1 MRFSALQRGASL
13 RAQRASVDRCP
24 RPAPSE
30 REIDRPSASPFKG
43 SASMRRYLPLIALLL
58 AMPRAGS
65 AAQTSEARV
74 FLGYENQRADLF
86 PSTLSAFDGL
96 AISVERLVPP
106 SVGSL
111 LLDFRGGSRS
121 TTFAG
126 ECEALPTPPCV
137 PPTVH
142 ASSVQFLLLSGLR
155 ASLGP
160 DRLRVFADGLGGIG
174 YEGTSSSG
182 SLFPGGNND
191 GWSPAVEV
199 GVGADAGIRR
209 HLDAR
214 VRCRGCPP
222 ISTTT
227 SGTAGAII
235 MGLSTGLVLKP

>member
-1 MRFSALQRGASL
+1 MRLCL
-13 RAQRASVDRCP
+13 
-24 RPAPSE
+24 PS
-30 REIDRPSASPFKG
+30 
-43 SASMRRYLPLIALLL
+43 IALLL
-58 AMPRAGS
+58 AMSPAGG
-65 AAQTSEARV
+65 AAQTSDVRV
-74 FLGYENQRADLF
+74 FLGYENQRADLV

-111 LLDFRGGSRS
+111 LLDVRGGLRS

-142 ASSVQFLLLSGLR
+142 ASNVQFLLLAGLR
-155 ASLGP
+155 ASLGSY
-160 DRLRVFADGLGGIG
+160 RVRVFADGLGGIG

-182 SLFPGGNND
+182 SLFPGGNTG
-191 GWSPAVEV
+191 GWSPAGEV

-214 VRCRGCPP
+214 VRVSWL
-222 ISTTT
+222 STDFNDDQWH
-227 SGTAGAII
+227 GWRHH